1 MTDVLSTPSQ
11 RRAGFTVHL
20 FTATG
25 ALVGFLALQAAMD
38 GRVKACLLWLI
49 LCQVVDGVDG
59 PIARKF
65 DVQVH
70 APHVDGHVL
79 DLVID
84 YVTCVVVPVTLMHQ
98 LTLVPERASTAI
110 SALILVTAA
119 LWFART
125 DQETDDV
132 WFNGFPAMWNIVI
145 PSFLLLETP
154 PNRAAVYCVF
164 FAVLQLTHVKF
175 PHVMRVRALRVATY
189 SATIVYFGAFIYMS
203 TIYPHG
209 SSWAKGILL
218 IAPAYLLF
226 IVVWRTWFP
235 HRVIFGHRIA

>member
-1 MTDVLSTPSQ
+1 M
-11 RRAGFTVHL
+11 HL

-38 GRVKACLLWLI
+38 GRVRTCLLWLI
-49 LCQVVDGVDG
+49 VCQVVDGVDG
-59 PIARKF
+59 PMARKF
-65 DVQVH
+65 DVEVH

-84 YVTCVVVPVTLMHQ
+84 YVTCVVVPVALMHQ
-98 LTLVPERASTAI
+98 LDIVPPRLSTAV
-110 SALILVTAA
+110 SALILITGA

-145 PSFLLLETP
+145 PSFLLLDTP
-154 PNRAAVYCVF
+154 PTRAAVYCVF
-164 FAVLQLTHVKF
+164 FALLQLTNVKF
-175 PHVMRVRALRVATY
+175 PHVMRVRAVRTATHT
-189 SATIVYFGAFIYMS
+189 ATVIYFGSFIYMS
-203 TIYPHG
+203 TIYPETNW
-209 SSWAKGILL
+209 WAKAVLL
-218 IAPAYLLF
+218 VAPAYLLF

-235 HRVIFGHRIA
+235 DHALRGHRIV